1 MTSVTPTQR
10 LSELGLELP
19 LPRPAG
25 GAYSP
30 VVIDQGLAYVS
41 GLIAIEDD
49 QAVYTGVLGQDLDVE
64 DGRRSAR
71 IACLRSLGTL
81 AQAIGGLDEV
91 HQIVKV
97 TGYVRAAPTFTDLPK
112 VLDGASTLLI
122 DLFGE
127 AGRSARSTVGVA
139 ALPRGAS
146 VEVEMVVRLRDS

>member
-1 MTSVTPTQR
+1 MASVSPTQR
-10 LSELGLELP
+10 LGELGLELP
-19 LPRPAG
+19 QPRPAG

-30 VVIDQGLAYVS
+30 VVIDGGLAYVS

-49 QAVYTGVLGQDLDVE
+49 AAVYTGILGQDLDIE
-64 DGRRSAR
+64 DGQQSAR

-81 AQAIGGLDEV
+81 AQAIGGLDHV
-91 HQIVKV
+91 QRIVKV
-97 TGYVRAAPTFTDLPK
+97 TGYVRALPTFTDLPK

-127 AGRSARSTVGVA
+127 AGRSARTTVGVA

-146 VEVEMVVRLRDS
+146 VEVDMIVRLGDS